1 MGDDDAGNEG
11 VVVRPCQLEDI
22 VEIKKI
28 LGQAPEAAAWSE
40 ESLVESTQ
48 KAGRE
53 FLVAR
58 MNDRVSGFVVGCTV
72 LGEAEILNLAVR
84 PGNRR
89 MGVATSLVR
98 TLMDGYLLA
107 GVRKV
112 FLEVRESNR
121 GAITFYEGLGFHQVG
136 RRADYYR
143 DPTEAALVLAREAR
157 GER

>member
-11 VVVRPCQLEDI
+11 VVVRACRLEDLL
-22 VEIKKI
+22 EIKKI
-28 LGQAPEAAAWSE
+28 LGQAPEAAAWSD
-40 ESLVESTQ
+40 ESLVEATR
-48 KAGRE
+48 KAGHE

-58 MNDRVSGFVVGCTV
+58 MNDRVSGFVVGSTV

-89 MGVATSLVR
+89 MGVATSLV
-98 TLMDGYLLA
+98 TALMDGYLLA
-107 GVRKV
+107 GVRKF

-121 GAITFYEGLGFHQVG
+121 GAIAFYEGLGFREVG

-143 DPTEAALVLAREAR
+143 DPTEAALVFSREA
-157 GER
+157 